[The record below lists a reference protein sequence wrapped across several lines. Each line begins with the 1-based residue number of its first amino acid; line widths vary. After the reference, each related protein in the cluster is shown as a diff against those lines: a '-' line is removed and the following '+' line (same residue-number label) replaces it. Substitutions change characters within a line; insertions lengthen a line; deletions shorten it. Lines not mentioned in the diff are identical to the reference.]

1 MAQSGDDVTG
11 RTLEWRYD
19 GNNKVWAYAYCEA
32 GATALTPGMVQFYE
46 GGYRYVAMADNTH
59 TYLVGVPDGTI
70 ASGDFAW
77 IQIGG
82 PADDVITASLSVSVG
97 HALKIYD
104 GAVADAGADFSG
116 EAGEFA
122 VNRTA
127 TTTATAHDVIL
138 VPKYV
143 LGTT

>member
-19 GNNKVWAYAYCEA
+19 GNNKVWVYCYCEG
-32 GATALTPGMVQFYE
+32 GATSKTPGMVQFYE
-46 GGYRYVAMADNTH
+46 GGYRYVAMADNEH
-59 TYLVGVPDGTI
+59 TYLVGVPDGTV
-70 ASGDFAW
+70 ASGLYSW
-77 IQIGG
+77 VQIGG
-82 PADDVITASLSVSVG
+82 PCDDVITASLSVSVG
-97 HALKIYD
+97 HALSILN

-116 EAGEFA
+116 AAGQFA
-122 VNRTA
+122 VNRTE
-127 TTTATAHDVIL
+127 TTSAAVHDVIL